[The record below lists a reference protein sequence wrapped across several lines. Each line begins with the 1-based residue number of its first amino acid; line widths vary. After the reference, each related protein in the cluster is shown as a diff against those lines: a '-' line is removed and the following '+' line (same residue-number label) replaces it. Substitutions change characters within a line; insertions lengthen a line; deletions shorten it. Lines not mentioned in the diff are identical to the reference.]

1 MATYKKRGFK
11 PKNKEEEAQLQEH
24 DSTTAEVFNTL
35 DESASKTEEW
45 VQKNQNY
52 ILGVIGVI
60 AVGVL
65 AYLGYHQF
73 IQNPK
78 EASAANELFYPQQY
92 FDQALASE
100 TEKDSLFT
108 LALNGA
114 QGKYGFLD
122 IIEEYSG
129 TKAANLAQYSAGM
142 TYLNL
147 KQYDQAVAH
156 LEDFSSEDDIMGAMA
171 KGGIG
176 DAFSQLNQQEDALDY
191 YEKAVAHSDNEF
203 TAPRFLYKA
212 GVVALELG
220 EKSKALEY
228 FERIKVLTLLS
239 DWRKTKVWPQRIK
252 TYPFTI
258 KTKSQTR
265 RIFGLGLLFLNGTV
279 KLQKPFPKVL
289 KMPFW
294 IVEHHLKM

>member
-11 PKNKEEEAQLQEH
+11 PKNKAEEAQIEEH

-35 DESASKTEEW
+35 DQSASKTEAW
-45 VQKNQNY
+45 VQTNQNY
-52 ILGVIGVI
+52 ILGVIG
-60 AVGVL
+60 AVAIGVL

-73 IQNPK
+73 IQKPK

-100 TEKDSLFT
+100 AEKDSLFT

-114 QGKYGFLD
+114 EGKYGFLD

-129 TKAANLAQYSAGM
+129 TKAANLAEYSAGM

-147 KQYDQAVAH
+147 QQYDEAISH
-156 LEDFSSEDDIMGAMA
+156 LENFSSDDDIMGAMA

-176 DAFSQLNQQEDALDY
+176 DAFSQLDQPGDAMDY
-191 YEKAVAHSDNEF
+191 YEKAIAYSDNDF

-212 GVVALELG
+212 GVLAVEQG
-220 EKSKALEY
+220 EMGKALGF
-228 FERIKVLTLLS
+228 FERIK
-239 DWRKTKVWPQRIK
+239 KE
-252 TYPFTI
+252 YPD
-258 KTKSQTR
+258 SQEA
-265 RIFGLGLLFLNGTV
+265 NGIDA
-279 KLQKPFPKVL
+279 LIGMAQK
-289 KMPFW
+289 
-294 IVEHHLKM
+294 

>member
-11 PKNKEEEAQLQEH
+11 PKNKEEEAQIEEH

-35 DESASKTEEW
+35 DEGASKTEEW

-228 FERIKVLTLLS
+228 FERIKEE
-239 DWRKTKVWPQRIK
+239 
-252 TYPFTI
+252 YPNAQEANGVDALI
-258 KTKSQTR
+258 
-265 RIFGLGLLFLNGTV
+265 GLAQN
-279 KLQKPFPKVL
+279 
-289 KMPFW
+289 
-294 IVEHHLKM
+294 

>member
-1 MATYKKRGFK
+1 M
-11 PKNKEEEAQLQEH
+11 
-24 DSTTAEVFNTL
+24 
-35 DESASKTEEW
+35 
-45 VQKNQNY
+45 
-52 ILGVIGVI
+52 GVIGVI

-78 EASAANELFYPQQY
+78 EATAANELFYPQQY

-228 FERIKVLTLLS
+228 FERIKEE
-239 DWRKTKVWPQRIK
+239 
-252 TYPFTI
+252 YPNAQEANGVDALI
-258 KTKSQTR
+258 
-265 RIFGLGLLFLNGTV
+265 GLAQN
-279 KLQKPFPKVL
+279 
-289 KMPFW
+289 
-294 IVEHHLKM
+294 

>member
-11 PKNKEEEAQLQEH
+11 PKNKEEEAQLEEH

-35 DESASKTEEW
+35 DEGASKTEEW

-52 ILGVIGVI
+52 ILGVISVI

-78 EASAANELFYPQQY
+78 EAAAANELFYPQQY

-156 LEDFSSEDDIMGAMA
+156 LEDFSSDDDIMGAMA

-176 DAFSQLNQQEDALDY
+176 DAFAQLNQPEDALDY
-191 YEKAVAHSDNEF
+191 YEKSIAHSDNEF
-203 TAPRFLYKA
+203 TAPRFLHKA

-220 EKSKALEY
+220 EKSKALGY
-228 FERIKVLTLLS
+228 FERIKEE
-239 DWRKTKVWPQRIK
+239 
-252 TYPFTI
+252 YPN
-258 KTKSQTR
+258 SQEANGVDAL
-265 RIFGLGLLFLNGTV
+265 IGLAQN
-279 KLQKPFPKVL
+279 
-289 KMPFW
+289 
-294 IVEHHLKM
+294 